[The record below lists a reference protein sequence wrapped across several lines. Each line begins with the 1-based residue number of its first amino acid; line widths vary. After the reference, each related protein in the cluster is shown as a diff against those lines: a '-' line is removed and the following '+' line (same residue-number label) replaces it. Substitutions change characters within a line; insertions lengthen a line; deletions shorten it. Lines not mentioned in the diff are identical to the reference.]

1 MKKSKNQERITLKRK
16 NIYILVYFINLQNV
30 NITIKR
36 KCELTINRI
45 EIFYL
50 REMED

>member
-16 NIYILVYFINLQNV
+16 KSYSLVYWSNFQNG

-50 REMED
+50 GEMED